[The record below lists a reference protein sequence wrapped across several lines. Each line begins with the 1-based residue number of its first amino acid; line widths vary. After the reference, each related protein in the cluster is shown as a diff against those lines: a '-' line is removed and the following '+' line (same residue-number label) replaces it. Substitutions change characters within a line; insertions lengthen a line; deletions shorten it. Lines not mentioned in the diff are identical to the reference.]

1 MKSDTKPLL
10 SILIPIF
17 KYPEGL
23 KRILYGL
30 NLKNSEQYE
39 VLIADNSDDDSAEII
54 INQWRNKSRFNIS
67 YYKNNPAI
75 GPAQNW
81 NKLLDKAKGRFSLL
95 MHHDEFPIEPEF
107 LSQLCKKIEESPKF
121 DVFILDCILVDPRT
135 GKNRRHIPTFIKSL
149 LLRCS
154 PLYLYRRN
162 YIGPTAT
169 MVCRTECYP
178 RFDERLI
185 WLIDVDLYARMLL
198 TNTKYMY
205 LPNIKIGSATG
216 RVDSITAKLS
226 KSVNKIQES
235 EIYYLFNILK
245 IRNIWL
251 NNNFFSKIVKVIE
264 LLPWTLMRAIE
275 KLFNLTINHYAI
287 KKSLISHAINPIDNK

>member
-30 NLKNSEQYE
+30 NLKNSKQYE

-54 INQWRNKSRFNIS
+54 INQWRNKSTFNIS

-81 NKLLDKAKGRFSLL
+81 NKLLDKAKGKFSLL
-95 MHHDEFPIEPEF
+95 MHHDEFPIELDF
-107 LSQLCKKIEESPKF
+107 LCKLCDKIEASPEI
-121 DVFILDCILVDPRT
+121 DIFILDCILVDLNS
-135 GKNRRHIPTFIKSL
+135 KSNRRHIPSFIKSL
-149 LLRCS
+149 LLKFPAS
-154 PLYLYRRN
+154 YLYRRN

-169 MVCRTECYP
+169 FVCRTKCYP
-178 RFDERLI
+178 RFDEKLI
-185 WLIDVDLYARMLL
+185 WLIDVDLYARILL

-205 LPNIKIGSATG
+205 LPNIKIGSAIG

-235 EIYYLFNILK
+235 EIHYLFKILK

-251 NNNFFSKIVKVIE
+251 NNNFFSKVVRVIE
-264 LLPWTLMRAIE
+264 LLPWTIMRVIE
-275 KLFNLTINHYAI
+275 KLFNLTINHYAV
-287 KKSLISHAINPIDNK
+287 KKSLISHAIHPIDNK